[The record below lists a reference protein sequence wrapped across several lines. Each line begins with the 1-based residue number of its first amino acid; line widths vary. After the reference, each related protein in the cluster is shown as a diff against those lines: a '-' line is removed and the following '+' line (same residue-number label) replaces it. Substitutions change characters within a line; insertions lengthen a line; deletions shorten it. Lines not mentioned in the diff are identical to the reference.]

1 MLTIKFTK
9 EHLKKADDFSNEVNT
24 NLYARARNQWDADK
38 RKLDSKIGKLGELV
52 VYELLKP
59 NYNDLSYPDFA
70 IYTAK
75 QKSWDYD
82 LKAKNVNLHVKCQN
96 VIQAQRYG
104 ESWIFE
110 LTDKHIFKEYT
121 DNDYVAFVTVDL
133 GKNEG
138 YLKSILKVSELH
150 SNSLFKKPKLEKLFS
165 KAAVYYNDISSFS
178 NSLI

>member
-1 MLTIKFTK
+1 MNEIKFTK
-9 EHLKKADDFSNEVNT
+9 EHLQKADEFANAVNT
-24 NLYARARNQWDADK
+24 SLYARRNQWDADK

-59 NYNDLSYPDFA
+59 NYADLSYPDFA

-82 LKAKNVNLHVKCQN
+82 LKAKDINLHVKCQN
-96 VIQAQRYG
+96 VVQAQRYG

-121 DNDYVAFVTVDL
+121 ENDYVAFVTVDL
-133 GKNEG
+133 AKGQG
-138 YLKSILKVSELH
+138 HLKSILKVTDLH
-150 SNSLFKKPKLEKLFS
+150 KNALFKKPKLDKLVS
-165 KAAVYYNDISSFS
+165 KAAVYYTDIESYDK
-178 NSLI
+178 SLL